1 MRKMRYHI
9 GPSSPG
15 QLCLPRRAAGIC
27 QGVIGP
33 IPFRQASDF
42 NVNLTAAISISSTS
56 PVSQYKYG
64 GKEWNPTSLSYDF
77 GARNYLPAVPR
88 WNSMDP
94 LAEKYYSIS
103 PYVYCAGNPVNLVD
117 LDGRN
122 PIVMGVISALLDAGI
137 QIGGKMIEGESLID
151 SVHEIDITSV
161 ISAGV
166 TGALSPGKPITR
178 IVGFVIQTLDAV
190 VDYSTKEGFKQTGN
204 SKENNSK
211 TEIETITDF
220 ISGALGTDVGNVISR
235 NIAIG
240 LKKEASSTA
249 TATLSKEMKQYKKA
263 LSDFANKKTTK
274 GVEILGTSLLSKMGG
289 EAVKTTQSK
298 TNNAK
303 TLVLIYEQQ
312 RESIQK
318 QDVPKGL
325 FFVPSY

>member
-1 MRKMRYHI
+1 MLLKKIRAVY
-9 GPSSPG
+9 SPG
-15 QLCLPRRAAGIC
+15 QSRLPRRTADNFSGY
-27 QGVIGP
+27 
-33 IPFRQASDF
+33 
-42 NVNLTAAISISSTS
+42 LTAATSISSTS

-64 GKEWNPTSLSYDF
+64 GKEWSPTSLSYDF
-77 GARNYLPAVPR
+77 GARNYLPAIPR

-235 NIAIG
+235 NIASG